1 MRSWNGYRRPSATIR
16 LQGRHR
22 PGTAIGPQYAERV
35 PETFPADRSASDAP
49 PAARPPVDPL
59 DLLRRDA
66 QAARSPSGSVASRL
80 LDVLLG
86 DSMRPGDRLPSERRL
101 TEAMGVGRSAVRE
114 AIAALEVLGIVETRA
129 GSGTYLRASTSELLP
144 QTLSWSLMVDQDATG
159 DLAVVRGALERS
171 AAQEAARAPQSAQV
185 ARLREL
191 VAAQEAAR
199 EDPRSY
205 IEADMA
211 FHQQLAAMAGNPILA
226 ALLSTSRS
234 LLRVWFER
242 GVEDP
247 ADIEVAI
254 AEHRAVSEA
263 IAAGDPEAAAAAMEA
278 HMRTA
283 AERLAR
289 TEIDGA

>member
-1 MRSWNGYRRPSATIR
+1 MPETSRPSR
-16 LQGRHR
+16 SD
-22 PGTAIGPQYAERV
+22 
-35 PETFPADRSASDAP
+35 PAAAPAPASDPRTPSQA
-49 PAARPPVDPL
+49 VDPL

-66 QAARSPSGSVASRL
+66 QGSRSPSGSVASRL

-101 TEAMGVGRSAVRE
+101 TEAMGVGRSAIRE
-114 AIAALEVLGIVETRA
+114 AISALEVLGVVETRA

-144 QTLSWSLMVDQDATG
+144 QTLSWSLLVDQDATE

-171 AAQEAARAPQSAQV
+171 AAQEAARTPAADQV
-185 ARLREL
+185 ARLEEL

-199 EDPRSY
+199 GDAAAY

-211 FHQQLAAMAGNPILA
+211 FHQHLAAMAGNPILA

-247 ADIEVAI
+247 ADIDVAI
-254 AEHRAVSEA
+254 REHRAVCEA
-263 IAAGDPEAAAAAMEA
+263 IAARDPQAAASAMES

-283 AERLAR
+283 AERLVR
-289 TEIDGA
+289 TPVDGA